1 MSFLNFFRQQKM
13 KQEQSR
19 QQSQQSKLQMPKSPF
34 MPPRMSQQKV
44 LLPFHALTGIS
55 IISRI

>member
-1 MSFLNFFRQQKM
+1 M

-19 QQSQQSKLQMPKSPF
+19 QQSQQSKSQISKSPGNMF

-44 LLPFHALTGIS
+44 IGAFSCSDFITIELRT
-55 IISRI
+55 

>member
-1 MSFLNFFRQQKM
+1 M

-19 QQSQQSKLQMPKSPF
+19 QQSQQSKSQISKSPGPNMF

-44 LLPFHALTGIS
+44 
-55 IISRI
+55 R